1 MSNLVEDIYKYLES
15 YSEVTPE
22 AANELA
28 QALTDVIVLK
38 LSNFREPS
46 LSMSSVGKPPRKLYM
61 DLHNVTRPNGQS
73 RLKFLYGDIIEA
85 VVLWLCKQAGHT
97 VTDQQKSV
105 EVDGVKGSIDAIIDG
120 VLCDVK
126 SCSGQSFKKFKN
138 GTLPTQDSF
147 GYLPQ
152 ISGYRTSL
160 KQEAAPFF
168 LAVDK
173 VTGEIAT
180 YFPDPDFDLPN
191 IHKVIETAKKAS
203 SEYPTEPCAQP
214 VAFGK
219 SGNEVVA
226 SCCKYCPHL
235 FKCFPNAKE
244 YKYSTGSEYFTKIV
258 KEPRPR
264 TEKELNND

>member
-1 MSNLVEDIYKYLES
+1 MSNIIEDIYNYLEN
-15 YSEVTPE
+15 YPEISEE
-22 AANELA
+22 NAEELA
-28 QALTDVIVLK
+28 QAIKDVVVSK
-38 LSNFREPS
+38 LQHFREPS
-46 LSMSSVGKPPRKLYM
+46 LSMSSIGKAPRRIYM
-61 DLHNVTRPNGQS
+61 DLHDVVKPSGKA

-85 VVLWLCKQAGHT
+85 LVLWLCKQSGHS

-105 EVDGVKGSIDAIIDG
+105 EYKDIKGSIDALIDG

-126 SCSGQSFKKFKN
+126 SCSTQSFKKFKN
-138 GTLPTQDSF
+138 GTLPLQDPF

-152 ISGYRTSL
+152 ISGYRTCLNQNSC
-160 KQEAAPFF
+160 FF

-180 YFPDPDFDLPN
+180 YYPDPEFDLPN
-191 IHKVIETAKKAS
+191 IDKVIEVAKKAS
-203 SEYPTEPCAQP
+203 TEYPEEPCEKP

-226 SCCKYCPHL
+226 SCCKICPHL
-235 FKCFPNAKE
+235 FKCFPDVKE

-258 KEPRPR
+258 KEPKPHA
-264 TEKELNND
+264 KEIEDG